1 MSLGVNAA
9 GGGEMAALEK
19 AAGNI
24 VVAGRSDAIITRRVT
39 PLRSTKAGTRSL
51 QSRVLM
57 ISTFSI

>member
-39 PLRSTKAGTRSL
+39 LLRSTKAGTRSL